1 MTPSGSQ
8 SNVQERL
15 QAAGRARAPE
25 PRAAFAEALEDRL
38 RAIAGVDVADPV
50 PVPPRRR
57 KPRHWTALGLL
68 AGATAAAAAGVLVAV
83 SGVGEGHEVRV
94 ATATDTLVVLPDGTV
109 DAVDPGLLVPDGSRI
124 VTLDEGRVVAGEVE
138 LGPDRE
144 AVVKNGALRPTPT
157 TAPPPAPVP
166 QPEPPAVT
174 PPTPPPPTSPPATSP
189 PPTTPVRPVEPKPVE
204 PEPRPADTT
213 PGTKPGPAAGDPAP
227 SPVVALKLEALYK
240 DTTVKLRWSAYTG
253 PGFAAYLVLRSD
265 APAEPQYPLD
275 EHTTVV
281 ARITDPAAVQY
292 FDAVRDP
299 AGRSYR
305 VVAVDGS
312 RRLLARSAAVRP
324 QPAATN
330 ASTTSSQPV
339 AVEPAAGPAPAKAD

>member
-15 QAAGRARAPE
+15 EAAGRARAPE
-25 PRAAFAEALEDRL
+25 PRAAFAESLEDRL
-38 RAIAGVDVADPV
+38 RAIAGVGVADPV
-50 PVPPRRR
+50 PAPPRGRT
-57 KPRHWTALGLL
+57 PRHWTALGLL
-68 AGATAAAAAGVLVAV
+68 AGASAAVVAGVLVAM

-109 DAVDPGLLVPDGSRI
+109 DSVDPGLLVPDGSRI
-124 VTLDEGRVVAGEVE
+124 VTLDEGRMVAGDVE

-144 AVVKNGALRPTPT
+144 GVVKDGALRPTPT
-157 TAPPPAPVP
+157 TGPPPAPVS
-166 QPEPPAVT
+166 QPEPPVT
-174 PPTPPPPTSPPATSP
+174 APTSLPATSPPATSP
-189 PPTTPVRPVEPKPVE
+189 PPTTPVRPAEPKPVE
-204 PEPRPADTT
+204 PEPRTADTT
-213 PGTKPGPAAGDPAP
+213 PGTKPGPTAGDPAP
-227 SPVVALKLEALYK
+227 SPVAALKLEALYK

-305 VVAVDGS
+305 VVAVDES

-339 AVEPAAGPAPAKAD
+339 AVEPAPGPAPAQTD